1 MCFISSP
8 NPPPITA
15 APTPQSVAK
24 EQEAAV
30 TNALDRERRA
40 RRAAAGRKSTILT
53 GPMGSPAPSSPGA
66 KTLLGA

>member
-1 MCFISSP
+1 MCFVNSP

-30 TNALDRERRA
+30 TAAMDRERRA

-53 GPMGSPAPSSPGA
+53 GPAGSPAPDAGGT